1 MLHKAVYTTERGL
14 FHQQRALSGAP
25 AELSITMLRQPDRE
39 TLKAALADAVY
50 LISER
55 VGVIDADM
63 IASAPQ
69 LRLILRLGSMTH
81 DIDVEAARAAGVIVC
96 RYPDPGTI
104 AVAEHIIMQMLVL
117 LKNLR
122 DVERVALEAQPVW
135 GESRKVDEDTFAY
148 NWSGREGIGTL
159 NGATVGILGMGE
171 IGAEVARRLVGWDCT
186 VRYNKRRR
194 LPEHVERELRIDYA
208 DEPTLLAQSDVVVC
222 LLPYLRDT
230 AYFVNAERIARM
242 KPGAIVVS
250 CGSGGTLDEAA
261 LAQALMA
268 GHLAGVAIDSHDW
281 EPLSEAHSPLLA
293 PARAGRNVL
302 LTPHT
307 AAGGGAAR
315 ADDQNR
321 AREYDNIR
329 RHLRGEPVL
338 HRLDALRNA

>member
-25 AELSITMLRQPDRE
+25 DALSITMLRQPDRE

-81 DIDVEAARAAGVIVC
+81 DIDIAAADAAGVVVC

-104 AVAEHIIMQMLVL
+104 AVAEHILLQILVL
-117 LKNLR
+117 LKNLH
-122 DVERVALEAQPVW
+122 DVERIALEAQPIW
-135 GESRKVDEDTFAY
+135 GESRRVDEDTFAY

-171 IGAEVARRLVGWDCT
+171 IGAEVARRLVGWDCS
-186 VRYNKRRR
+186 VLYNKRRR
-194 LPEHVERELRIDYA
+194 LPERVERELRIDYA
-208 DEPTLLAQSDVVVC
+208 DEAALLAHSDVIVC
-222 LLPYLRDT
+222 LLPYLPDT
-230 AYFVNAERIARM
+230 VHFVNAERIARM

-268 GHLAGVAIDSHDW
+268 GRLAGVAIDSHEW
-281 EPLSEAHSPLLA
+281 EPLSEAHTPLLA
-293 PARAGRNVL
+293 LARAGRNVL

-315 ADDQNR
+315 ADDRIR
-321 AREYDNIR
+321 AREYENIR

-338 HRLDALRNA
+338 HRLSQA